1 MTFYKKP
8 ARAIG
13 RFFLHLS
20 SESYQGAERFSAWAR
35 RWSTSR
41 ARKADEEIL
50 LDRPV
55 LVERSRSLYRN
66 NAIGRAAINT
76 HLYNSVGRG
85 FTLNANIDADAL
97 GWTAEQKSAWE
108 TITER
113 NWKRYAESTE
123 CDVEGIMTWHEMTGL
138 VALTRLIDGEAF
150 AVLKSLPRRHHI
162 YSLRAKLVDTS
173 TVTNP
178 LGFTASNYLWRDGV
192 RLDINGRPV
201 GYNFRNPDMTD
212 YEIPAFGFSSG
223 RRNVLH
229 VFRREF
235 PGQSRGLPFLSAV
248 MRELRKIEEYTKA
261 ELESAVVAAMFTAF
275 IKSNDSSVLDS
286 PKDFADDAP
295 DVAVDEY
302 SLGPAAVMHLQPG
315 EDVTFAN
322 PGRPNTGFAQYVD
335 FMVKM
340 IAAALGL
347 PYEVLM
353 KTFQSSYSATK
364 GAQNEARKYFA
375 VEKMWIANRWCQP
388 FYEEWLTEEIL
399 AGRIQAPGFFDSLET
414 RRAFCGAEWIG
425 ETTGS
430 VDLMAELNASEKLV
444 ALGYSTRQRE
454 AAQFTGLDWEE
465 NQKILAREE
474 AQRVKPVDG
483 GENGG
488 NV

>member
-1 MTFYKKP
+1 MKFYQKP
-8 ARAIG
+8 ARAVG
-13 RFFLHLS
+13 RFFLQLAS
-20 SESYQGAERFSAWAR
+20 DSYQGAERFAQWAR
-35 RWSTSR
+35 RWQTNR

-50 LDRPV
+50 LDRPT

-85 FTLNANIDADAL
+85 FTLNANIDADFL
-97 GWTAEQKSAWE
+97 GLTPEQKSEWE

-113 NWKRYAESTE
+113 NWKRYVDSTE
-123 CDVEGIMTWHEMTGL
+123 CDVEGVMTWHEMTGL
-138 VALTRLIDGEAF
+138 VTLTRLIDGEAF
-150 AVLKSLPRRHHI
+150 AVLKSIPRRHSI

-173 TVTNP
+173 VITNP
-178 LGFTASNYLWRDGV
+178 LGFSASNYLWRDGV

-201 GYNFRNPDMTD
+201 AYNFRNPDNTD

-248 MRELRKIEEYTKA
+248 MRELRKLEEYTKA
-261 ELESAVVAAMFTAF
+261 ELESAAVAAMYTAF
-275 IKSNDSSVLDS
+275 IKSADSGVLDS
-286 PKDFADDAP
+286 PQDFSDDAP
-295 DVAVDEY
+295 EVAADEY
-302 SLGPAAVMHLQPG
+302 SLGPAAIMHLQPG

-322 PGRPNTGFAQYVD
+322 PGRPNTGFAAYVD

-364 GAQNEARKYFA
+364 GAQNEARKFFA

-388 FYEEWLTEEIL
+388 FYEEWLTEEII
-399 AGRIQAPGFFDSLET
+399 AGRIVAPGFFDSLET
-414 RRAFCGAEWIG
+414 RRAYLCAEWIG

-430 VDLMAELNASEKLV
+430 VDLMSELNASEKLV
-444 ALGYSTRQRE
+444 QLGYSNRQRE
-454 AAQFTGLDWEE
+454 AAQFTGVDWEE
-465 NQKILAREE
+465 NQRILRREQ
-474 AQRVKPVDG
+474 AQQVKPV
-483 GENGG
+483 EPNE
-488 NV
+488 